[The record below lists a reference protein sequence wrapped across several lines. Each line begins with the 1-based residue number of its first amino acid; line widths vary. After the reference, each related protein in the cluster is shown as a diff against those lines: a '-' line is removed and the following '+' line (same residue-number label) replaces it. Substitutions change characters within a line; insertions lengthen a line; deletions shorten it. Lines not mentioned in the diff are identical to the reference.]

1 MNSDEFDRWFDP
13 WEEVLYEWDEEKRKT
28 NILKH
33 GLDFREVESVF
44 RDPYRLT
51 MEDISSCGEMRFKT
65 IGMLASKIVVVVV
78 VHTERNE
85 VTRIIS
91 LRFATKKERSLY
103 NGNGQNDS

>member
-1 MNSDEFDRWFDP
+1 MAEDSLF
-13 WEEVLYEWDEEKRKT
+13 EWDEEKRKT

-51 MEDISSCGEMRFKT
+51 MEDTCSGYGEIRFKT
-65 IGMLASKIVVVVV
+65 IGMLVSKIVVVVV

-91 LRFATKKERSLY
+91 LRFATRKERKLY
-103 NGNGQNDS
+103 NGNG

>member
-1 MNSDEFDRWFDP
+1 MFSSDEFDSG
-13 WEEVLYEWDEEKRKT
+13 EEDLYEWDEEKRKA

-51 MEDISSCGEMRFKT
+51 IEDIRSSRGEIRFKT
-65 IGMLASKIVVVVV
+65 IGMLASRIVAVVV

-91 LRFATKKERSLY
+91 LRFATRKERSLY
-103 NGNGQNDS
+103 NGNG

>member
-1 MNSDEFDRWFDP
+1 MLSSDEFDSQFDS
-13 WEEVLYEWDEEKRKT
+13 EEDKLYEWDEEKRKT

-51 MEDISSCGEMRFKT
+51 MEDTRSSCDEIRFKT

-91 LRFATKKERSLY
+91 LRFATKKEKRLY
-103 NGNGQNDS
+103 NGNG

>member
-1 MNSDEFDRWFDP
+1 MADLGEDI
-13 WEEVLYEWDEEKRKT
+13 LYEWDEEKRKA

-33 GLDFREVESVF
+33 GLDFMEVESVF

-51 MEDISSCGEMRFKT
+51 VEDTRNSNRDEIRFKT
-65 IGMLASKIVVVVV
+65 IGMLASRIVVVVV
-78 VHTERNE
+78 VHTERDD

-103 NGNGQNDS
+103 NGNS

>member
-1 MNSDEFDRWFDP
+1 MSSSDEFDNQISS
-13 WEEVLYEWDEEKRKT
+13 EEDNLYEWDEEKRKT

-44 RDPYRLT
+44 HDPYRLT
-51 MEDISSCGEMRFKT
+51 MEDTCSSCDEIRFKT

-78 VHTERNE
+78 VYTERNE

-91 LRFATKKERSLY
+91 LRFATKKERRLY
-103 NGNGQNDS
+103 NGNG

>member
-1 MNSDEFDRWFDP
+1 MDSDEFYHWVDSC
-13 WEEVLYEWDEEKRKT
+13 EEVLYEWDEEKRKA

-51 MEDISSCGEMRFKT
+51 MEDTNSSCGEIRFKT

-78 VHTERNE
+78 VHTERND

-103 NGNGQNDS
+103 NGNS